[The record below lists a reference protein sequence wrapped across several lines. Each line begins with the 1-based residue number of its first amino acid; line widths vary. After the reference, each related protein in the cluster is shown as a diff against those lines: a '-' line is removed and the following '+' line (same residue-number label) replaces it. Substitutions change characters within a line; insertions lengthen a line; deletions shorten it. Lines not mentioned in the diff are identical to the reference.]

1 MSPLFNKI
9 MKVKRTVI
17 TQFTNISRARCE
29 NLKLTNS
36 DGIKQ
41 DKMAKIINSNTNM
54 NKQINKFIT
63 AVNIKDTKIL
73 LYN

>member
-1 MSPLFNKI
+1 ME
-9 MKVKRTVI
+9 VKRTVI
-17 TQFTNISRARCE
+17 TQFTNIPGARCE

-41 DKMAKIINSNTNM
+41 DKMAKIINANTNM